1 MNQISFY
8 VSCVFFAL
16 GMAGCAQ
23 MDQVQPVKTSQSRFV
38 DAVYKGATTVISE
51 NKDGL
56 EEFRVFHQAR
66 SGFHEVNE
74 VQASATAEAVRFC
87 AMRNMRAVFF
97 EKLFR
102 RPLTF
107 SVISQEQKSFLVVS
121 NINCCAHIA
130 SRKIV

>member
-1 MNQISFY
+1 MNRISFY

-16 GMAGCAQ
+16 GTVGCAQ
-23 MDQVQPVKTSQSRFV
+23 MDQVQPVNTSQSRFV

-97 EKLFR
+97 RETISTPPHVLGNFPR
-102 RPLTF
+102 AE
-107 SVISQEQKSFLVVS
+107 VIFGCVKY
-121 NINCCAHIA
+121 
-130 SRKIV
+130 